1 MHSMPRSP
9 ASVTFSSRT
18 SQPVSKM
25 NAGVKAR
32 KDMLSDIGDTL
43 SACIYNSKARIS
55 KGTRMPTVCQ
65 KTKSVSGQDIASSKG
80 SKKGIGAVDFTIAIL
95 CGDRWLNL
103 AFRIVSPVALA
114 KAVNRAAGNQFT
126 RHLPFFYN
134 PSGRLAIERS
144 LRIRSWTGGWVLNS
158 FATDAPV
165 KGFTIYIC
173 AVAGLTFIGTR

>member
-1 MHSMPRSP
+1 MHNMPRSP

-32 KDMLSDIGDTL
+32 KGMLSDIGDTL
-43 SACIYNSKARIS
+43 SACIYNSRARIS

-126 RHLPFFYN
+126 RDFPFFYN
-134 PSGRLAIERS
+134 PSGYTAMERS
-144 LRIRSWTGGWVLNS
+144 LRIRSCVEGWVLNN
-158 FATDAPV
+158 FANDAPV

-173 AVAGLTFIGTR
+173 AVAGLTFMGTR